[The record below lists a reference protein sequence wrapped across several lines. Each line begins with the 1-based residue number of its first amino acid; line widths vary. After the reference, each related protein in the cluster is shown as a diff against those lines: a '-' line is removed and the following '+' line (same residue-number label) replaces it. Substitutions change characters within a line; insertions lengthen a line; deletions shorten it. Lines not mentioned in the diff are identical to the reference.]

1 MQGVFRA
8 RVPRRGVAHAFRMT
22 HIEAGGKRHRRDT
35 TQQHGEEDELPPVC
49 GSAGAK
55 YPFLAHGSLPDG
67 RTDFLLTTQPKIP
80 DLRYCKN

>member
-1 MQGVFRA
+1 MQGIFRA
-8 RVPRRGVAHAFRMT
+8 RVPRRGVAHAFRMAC
-22 HIEAGGKRHRRDT
+22 IKPGGKRHRRDAA
-35 TQQHGEEDELPPVC
+35 QQHGEKDELPPVC

-67 RTDFLLTTQPKIP
+67 RTDFLLRCQPKFA